1 MKTSEIVVGITVSR
15 GAAVVNSLHVVAL
28 NDRPAAAL
36 GGLDWRGRAAHVN
49 TGLFNLGQP
58 KAVRW
63 REVPLLAGRKTSY
76 GLKICHSSQTSA

>member
-1 MKTSEIVVGITVSR
+1 MKTSEIVVGIAVSR

-49 TGLFNLGQP
+49 AGLFNLGQP
-58 KAVRW
+58 KPIGR
-63 REVPLLAGRKTSY
+63 REVPLLAGRKASY
-76 GLKICHSSQTSA
+76 GLKICRSSQTSV